1 MLPCDCPRGSYGSSP
16 VAWFVTLGLVGALA
30 VWYLAFMCLRC
41 RRGAWCRLPKW
52 SGLWAQRA
60 MTQEEK
66 KVLAIFVER
75 RWMRYQKQMQAGLY
89 FGLPLIIIVVAL
101 LCFSSQQQTGSI
113 VKLYAETVLPEGLF
127 LAFATLAFN
136 SFESRMGVRVLDS
149 VYIAIFLSLGVH
161 TALVEDTNRYTNTCR
176 GVEIAQLMMTVLVGN
191 RNLMWIPIVLNLIFQ
206 AGVVLAM
213 PALQLNAQEHL
224 IDVFKST
231 VCFMIIASAT
241 HGWTMAEAEA
251 TMKLTKATRS
261 QATTLSL
268 LSMICDAVVHLRQDF
283 TLREPCPRL
292 SALLLRSPTL
302 NDVPFKRYLS
312 EMDVERFEQ
321 FAAESSKSLL
331 GQARSLHVH
340 LRDSLGSL
348 VPVQIF
354 MTSYQDLEDTTNHLI
369 GVTEES
375 NEGARAQRIPDVSD
389 VSPQLPDVVFK
400 SEEAG
405 SERSSSMRSKRSDRT
420 GPQVPVLSQWG
431 SGQPFDETMLSV
443 RMSLQVQVLSESQSC
458 STLFGFGVGT
468 SSALEDFLQRF
479 RNSDRVCHF
488 LKDFYGMTLCRGGLG
503 VTQSFGRVRIISA
516 AAGSDYE
523 ADLVVSSSFLF
534 DDSEDAP
541 PLSAVFDLLLVPVA
555 AESKTRAEEKNRK
568 RQRRAF
574 KQSAKMLA
582 RNASGSLPS
591 EC

>member
-1 MLPCDCPRGSYGSSP
+1 MLLCDCLRQSSGSSP
-16 VAWFVTLGLVGALA
+16 VAWFVTLGLVAALA

-41 RRGAWCRLPKW
+41 RRCAWCRLPKW
-52 SGLWAQRA
+52 NGLCAMRA

-66 KVLAIFVER
+66 KVLAIFADR

-89 FGLPLIIIVVAL
+89 FGVPLIIIVVAL
-101 LCFSSQQQTGSI
+101 LCFTSQQQTGYI
-113 VKLYAETVLPEGLF
+113 VTLYAETVLPEGLF
-127 LAFATLAFN
+127 LAFFTIAFN
-136 SFESRMGVRVLDS
+136 SFESRMGVRVMDS
-149 VYIAIFLSLGVH
+149 VYIAVFLSLGLH

-176 GVEIAQLMMTVLVGN
+176 GVEIAQLMITVLVGN
-191 RNLMWIPIVLNLIFQ
+191 RNLMWIPIVLNWIFQ
-206 AGVVLAM
+206 VSVVLAI
-213 PALQLNAQEHL
+213 PALQLDAQACL

-251 TMKLTKATRS
+251 TMNLTKATRS

-375 NEGARAQRIPDVSD
+375 NEVAQAQRIPDVSH
-389 VSPQLPDVVFK
+389 VTPQLPDVVFK
-400 SEEAG
+400 SDESG
-405 SERSSSMRSKRSDRT
+405 SERSHSTRSKRSNRS
-420 GPQVPVLSQWG
+420 GPQEPVLSQWG

-443 RMSLQVQVLSESQSC
+443 RMSLHVQVLSESQSC

-468 SSALEDFLQRF
+468 ANALEDFLQRF
-479 RNSDRVCHF
+479 RESDRVCNF
-488 LKDFYGMTLCRGGLG
+488 LKSFYGMTLRRGGLG
-503 VTQSFGRVRIISA
+503 LTQSFGRVRIISTT
-516 AAGSDYE
+516 AGSDYE
-523 ADLVVSSSFLF
+523 ADLVVSSPPLLEDS
-534 DDSEDAP
+534 DDTP
-541 PLSAVFDLLLVPVA
+541 PLSAVFDLLLLPA
-555 AESKTRAEEKNRK
+555 TAESKTRAQERDRK

-574 KQSAKMLA
+574 RESAMMLA
-582 RNASGSLPS
+582 RNASAALPS
-591 EC
+591 EL